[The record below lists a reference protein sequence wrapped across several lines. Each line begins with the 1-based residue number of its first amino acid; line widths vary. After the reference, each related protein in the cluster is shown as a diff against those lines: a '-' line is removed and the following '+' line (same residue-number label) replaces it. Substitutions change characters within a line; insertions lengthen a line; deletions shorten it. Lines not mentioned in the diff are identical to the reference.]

1 VVKLGKT
8 RQQDRSAATKYQA
21 VGRALHRTAMDL
33 KALGARKYGNGLAIV
48 AIHAA
53 IAYTDALTIAYRG
66 IRSTDGDHRRAVDV
80 LQHAL
85 GHRADPEQVR
95 RLRGILD
102 AKTHASY
109 SGTYYTL
116 DDAESILR
124 DTDLYVTWA
133 EELLARRPFA
143 G

>member
-1 VVKLGKT
+1 MVRLGQT
-8 RQQDRSAATKYQA
+8 RQQDRSESTKYHA
-21 VGRALHRTAMDL
+21 VGRALYRTARDL
-33 KALGARKYGNGLAIV
+33 DTIGEPKYGNGLAII

-53 IAYTDALTIAYRG
+53 IAYTDALSVAYRE

-85 GHRADPEQVR
+85 GRRAQPEQIR
-95 RLRGILD
+95 RLRSILD

-109 SGTYYTL
+109 SGSWYSL
-116 DDAESILR
+116 EDARRILN
-124 DTDLYVTWA
+124 DLEAFVKWA
-133 EELLARRPFA
+133 EELLLNRP